1 MSGGGFVEEAVEV
14 THSAGSSSKSKD
26 SNVLLALTPRQETR
40 LCAHLDDRLLG
51 LERDERK
58 QYVQV

>member
-1 MSGGGFVEEAVEV
+1 MSGGGFVDETVDPPTV
-14 THSAGSSSKSKD
+14 GKSGSKTTEND
-26 SNVLLALTPRQETR
+26 VLLTLTPRQETR

-58 QYVQV
+58 Q